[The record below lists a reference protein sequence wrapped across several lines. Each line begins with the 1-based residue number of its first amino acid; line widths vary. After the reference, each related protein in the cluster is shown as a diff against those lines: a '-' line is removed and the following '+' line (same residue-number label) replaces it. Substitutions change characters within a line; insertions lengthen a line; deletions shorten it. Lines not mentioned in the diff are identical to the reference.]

1 MSLFQW
7 EHQLFCYDWLF
18 YKCFSVP
25 FCRNVLTRSGY
36 WLLITQLNCLYCTTD
51 FLGITLTTRRR
62 ERRKKTNV
70 NISSSHWL
78 HQLQSLNTLL
88 VITVNITS
96 YESLIVYYCKY
107 ILKFVQR
114 AHRNKKKTLRSTFCR
129 ASSSQT
135 DCTWALLL
143 LSVSEAPVKS
153 EINKCEVW
161 TPVKAEALCR
171 ELRYKTAQVSWPR
184 CEPRARPGVCAFGK
198 LPSPVNTL
206 RHVPASLG
214 RRSLD
219 VSLLFFSFFLFHE

>member
-114 AHRNKKKTLRSTFCR
+114 AHRNKKKHWDQRSVVPLPLRPT
-129 ASSSQT
+129 
-135 DCTWALLL
+135 
-143 LSVSEAPVKS
+143 VP
-153 EINKCEVW
+153 
-161 TPVKAEALCR
+161 
-171 ELRYKTAQVSWPR
+171 ELFYCWVYLKHLWNL
-184 CEPRARPGVCAFGK
+184 K
-198 LPSPVNTL
+198 
-206 RHVPASLG
+206 
-214 RRSLD
+214 
-219 VSLLFFSFFLFHE
+219 

>member
-51 FLGITLTTRRR
+51 FLGINLTRLFWHQSGISVPFLC
-62 ERRKKTNV
+62 ERKETKQCELFLRDIGLSVTD
-70 NISSSHWL
+70 SF
-78 HQLQSLNTLL
+78 QLQSLNTLF

-107 ILKFVQR
+107 IWSLCKSSPY
-114 AHRNKKKTLRSTFCR
+114 KKKKKSTFCR
-129 ASSSQT
+129 ASSSRT

-153 EINKCEVW
+153 EINKC
-161 TPVKAEALCR
+161 
-171 ELRYKTAQVSWPR
+171 
-184 CEPRARPGVCAFGK
+184 
-198 LPSPVNTL
+198 
-206 RHVPASLG
+206 
-214 RRSLD
+214 
-219 VSLLFFSFFLFHE
+219 

>member
-1 MSLFQW
+1 MSSFQW

-62 ERRKKTNV
+62 ERRKTNV
-70 NISSSHWL
+70 NISSSHSRL

-88 VITVNITS
+88 VITVNITA

-107 ILKFVQR
+107 IWSLCKELTVQ
-114 AHRNKKKTLRSTFCR
+114 KTLRSTFCR

-143 LSVSEAPVKS
+143 LSVSES
-153 EINKCEVW
+153 TCEIWNK
-161 TPVKAEALCR
+161 
-171 ELRYKTAQVSWPR
+171 
-184 CEPRARPGVCAFGK
+184 
-198 LPSPVNTL
+198 
-206 RHVPASLG
+206 
-214 RRSLD
+214 
-219 VSLLFFSFFLFHE
+219 